1 MLPGPAQPGLTG
13 CGLLGRTRLG
23 GALVVIGFVTFLIG
37 LVADLI
43 NFNRQLIEM
52 TLEKMRRME
61 LAPKNDEARRNEP

>member
-1 MLPGPAQPGLTG
+1 M
-13 CGLLGRTRLG
+13 
-23 GALVVIGFVTFLIG
+23 IGFVTFLIG